1 MALQLKHITKTF
13 GNGDAQTEVLKNIN
27 FSVNQGEFIILSGAS
42 GSGKSTLLNIL
53 GGLLSRQVEMFCI
66 KARIYFQRKLIK
78 QV

>member
-27 FSVNQGEFIILSGAS
+27 FNVNQGEFIILSGAS

-53 GGLLSRQVEMFCI
+53 GGLLSPSVEMFCI
-66 KARIYFQRKLIK
+66 MVSIYCQMK
-78 QV
+78 